1 MKKYIVTYF
10 IEKDMTNVI
19 STAPTINKHYI
30 NISSSQTD
38 ELPKKDDTIYI
49 DGKCFFDVKRIIRFD
64 SEPMVDG
71 SIPVAILG
79 AIQIDIDDEL
89 EMIHKMVRVKK

>member
-10 IEKDMTNVI
+10 VETEEASNVYGERIPATYDRI
-19 STAPTINKHYI
+19 STSDTN
-30 NISSSQTD
+30 

-49 DGKCFFDVKRIIRFD
+49 DGKLFFDVHRIIRFD
-64 SEPMVDG
+64 SEPMDDG

-79 AIQIDIDDEL
+79 VIQTDINDEL
-89 EMIHKMVRVKK
+89 EMIRKMTRIKK